1 MYANNLI
8 FKFLFLLNEA
18 LLGCDLPDNDTAT
31 FSDDVDRVPE
41 LSNVQSDGRSSH
53 IVIRGCDGE

>member
-1 MYANNLI
+1 MEQAY
-8 FKFLFLLNEA
+8 FLGF
-18 LLGCDLPDNDTAT
+18 DLPDNDTPT

-53 IVIRGCDGE
+53 MVISGCDGD